1 MRHKVKFK
9 VGDLV
14 VYKGNPTI
22 FEGVH
27 VVVDIAFLCATI
39 QNIATGAVFQVDTQ
53 SWKKL
58 QI

>member
-14 VYKGNPTI
+14 VYKGSPAL
-22 FEGVH
+22 FEGIH
-27 VVVDIAFLCATI
+27 VVLDIVFLCVTV
-39 QNIATGAVFQVDTQ
+39 QNISTGAIFQADTQ

-58 QI
+58 EI